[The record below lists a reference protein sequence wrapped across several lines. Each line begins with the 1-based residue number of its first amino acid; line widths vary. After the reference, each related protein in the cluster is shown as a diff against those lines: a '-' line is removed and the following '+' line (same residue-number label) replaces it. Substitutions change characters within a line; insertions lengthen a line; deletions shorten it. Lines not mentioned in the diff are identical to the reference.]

1 MPVPTFTRLLDESRV
16 FRSVM
21 NRYLQGYVI
30 MLGQLA
36 ACNRLHSVYERCARW
51 LLMTQDRVERD
62 EFPLTHEFLATM
74 LGSRR
79 SGVTIAASTL
89 QKAGFIHYERGHVAI
104 VDRAGLED
112 ATCEC
117 YALARAQ
124 FNDMVRASERP
135 ARHESKGS
143 G

>member
-1 MPVPTFTRLLDESRV
+1 
-16 FRSVM
+16 
-21 NRYLQGYVI
+21 
-30 MLGQLA
+30 
-36 ACNRLHSVYERCARW
+36 
-51 LLMTQDRVERD
+51 MTQDRVERD

-104 VDRAGLED
+104 LDRAGLED

-135 ARHESKGS
+135 ARHGSKGS